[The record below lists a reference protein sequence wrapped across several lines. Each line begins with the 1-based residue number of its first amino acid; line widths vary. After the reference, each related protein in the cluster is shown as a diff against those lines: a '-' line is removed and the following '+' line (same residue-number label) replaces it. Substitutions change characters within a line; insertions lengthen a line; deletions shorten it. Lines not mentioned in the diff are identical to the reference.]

1 MLHSLIVG
9 LGRSGRGLHAPS
21 LAKARAAARGLFV
34 PGPVLGHDPLRPGAE
49 GVTVVDSLEEAARR
63 RPPRRTVVHLCTP
76 PHLRAE
82 PLERLARLGYR
93 MVIVEKPLALD
104 LAELAAIARLR
115 RRWGLRLTVA
125 TPWTASALSERLL
138 AARRS
143 AAFGRLRA
151 LTVLQHKPRFTRTLE
166 SPGHPTA
173 FDIEVPHA
181 LAVAVALAGD
191 AEVAAAGLED
201 MTVDGLRLPGL
212 GAARMDLV
220 HHTGVLTR
228 IESDLTAPL
237 RERRIVLEFDEAVLT
252 GHYPCSDADHTAQLT
267 VAVRGRGPARTVFTD
282 DALTAFL
289 HRCYARYATP
299 CRDLGDLP
307 VHVEA
312 VRLLAEAKDMC
323 SPRTP
328 DTEEVESAVGA

>member
-1 MLHSLIVG
+1 MLHTLIVG

-21 LAKARAAARGLFV
+21 LAKARAADRRLFA
-34 PGPVLGHDPLRPGAE
+34 PGPVMGHDPLRTGAE
-49 GVTVVDSLEEAARR
+49 GVTAVASLEEAARR
-63 RPPRRTVVHLCTP
+63 LPPRRTVVHLCTP

-115 RRWGLRLTVA
+115 RRWGLRLAVA
-125 TPWTASALSERLL
+125 TPWTASALSARLL

-143 AAFGRLRA
+143 GAFGRLRS
-151 LTVLQHKPRFTRTLE
+151 LTVVQHKPRFTRSLE
-166 SPGHPTA
+166 TTGHPTA
-173 FDIEVPHA
+173 FDVEVPHA
-181 LAVAVALAGD
+181 LAVAVVLAGD
-191 AEVAAAGLED
+191 AEVASAGLDD
-201 MTVDGLRLPGL
+201 MAVDGVRLPGL
-212 GAARMDLV
+212 GAARLDLV

-252 GHYPCSDADHTAQLT
+252 GHYPCSDADHTAQLA
-267 VAVRGRGPARTVFTD
+267 VAARGREPSRSVFTD

-289 HRCYARYATP
+289 RRCYARYCRP
-299 CRDLGDLP
+299 GRDLGDLP

-312 VRLLAEAKDMC
+312 VRLLTEAKDLC
-323 SPRTP
+323 ARRALE
-328 DTEEVESAVGA
+328 EEVGSVVGA